1 MRSFS
6 NNNIQDFQDFFT
18 LVGDFA
24 KVGFAHFDAVTCEGY
39 ALSHWYR
46 NVGEKEGRPLS
57 EIINVYE
64 HLHPEDRMVLQH
76 FLTEAVEGRS
86 DTLKLDV
93 RVLHEDKQVTWT
105 RINMIVR
112 KRCPEEQ
119 IFEMLCINFDITQTK
134 EIEAK
139 LIRAKEQAEEADKLK
154 SAFIA
159 NMSHEIRTPLNVIL
173 GFSEIMA
180 TTDSLEERMKYFE
193 LVDRNSDLLLQ
204 LVSDILDISK
214 LESGSMVFK
223 QELINVKE
231 LCLEVVNDLILKTP
245 SGVELIC
252 RPDEMNCRIISDK
265 KRMHQ
270 VLTNLVRNAQK
281 FTHNGEIVLGYHI
294 AKNDVEFY
302 VSDTGI
308 GISAENQEKI
318 FGRFVKFNNF
328 IPGTGLGLAI
338 CKSIVEELEGQIG
351 VESETGKGSRFWV
364 RMPLKPLHRDD
375 TQ

>member
-24 KVGFAHFDAVTCEGY
+24 QVGFAHFDAVTCEGY
-39 ALSHWYR
+39 ALSQWYR
-46 NVGEKEGRPLS
+46 NVGEPEGRPLP

-64 HLHPEDRMVLQH
+64 HLHPKDRTVLQH
-76 FLTEAVEGRS
+76 FLREAVEGTAG
-86 DTLKLDV
+86 TLKQDV
-93 RVLHEDKQVTWT
+93 RVVHEGGRVTWT

-112 KRCPEEQ
+112 KRCPEKR
-119 IFEMLCINFDITQTK
+119 IFEMLCINFDITETK

-180 TTDSLEERMKYFE
+180 ITDSREERMKYFE

-204 LVSDILDISK
+204 LVSDILDLSK
-214 LESGSMVFK
+214 LESGSMVFR
-223 QELINVKE
+223 QELIDVKE
-231 LCLEVVNDLILKTP
+231 LCREVINDLALKTP
-245 SGVELIC
+245 AGVELVF
-252 RPDEMNCRIISDK
+252 RPEEVSCRIISDR

-270 VLTNLVRNAQK
+270 VLANLVRNAQK
-281 FTHNGEIVLGYHI
+281 FTHAGEIVLGYHI
-294 AKNDVEFY
+294 EKGTVEFY

-308 GISAENQEKI
+308 GIPPENREKI
-318 FGRFVKFNNF
+318 FNRFVKFNNF

-338 CKSIVEELEGQIG
+338 CKSMVEELEGQIG

-375 TQ
+375 T